1 MASPPPSLTE
11 PSSKPLRAAV
21 GPHFAEVAAWLTP
34 IVFYFAFPGHLVLGS
49 QLFITALFALSLDL
63 VLGYAGIVSL
73 GHAAFFGVGAYTA
86 GLLAVHGWGEP
97 LSGLL
102 AAALV
107 AGLLGLFTSPLVV
120 RGESLTRLM
129 VTLAVGFVVHEAANR
144 ASSVTGGTD
153 GLAGVVMWP
162 LLGLFSFDLLGRTAF
177 IYAVMITLVCLIC
190 VRQVVRS
197 PFGLA
202 LRGIRDN
209 ERRMPAI
216 GVPVH
221 RRLTL
226 ALVISAALAGVAG
239 ALSAQTTAFVG
250 LESASFERS
259 ANVLVML
266 VLGGTGRLYGAFVG
280 TFAFMLLR
288 EAFSDVH
295 AAYWPFWVGLCV
307 ALIGLLAPGG
317 VLGWAR
323 TFGWRASPANAAGG
337 GQAP

>member
-1 MASPPPSLTE
+1 MAAPAPPLLESPGNA
-11 PSSKPLRAAV
+11 LRAGA
-21 GPHFAEVAAWLTP
+21 GPHVVELAVWLAP
-34 IVFYFAFPGHLVLGS
+34 IAFYFAFPGHLVLGS
-49 QLFITALFALSLDL
+49 QLFISALFALSLDL

-97 LSGLL
+97 ISGLL
-102 AAALV
+102 TAALV
-107 AGLLGLFTSPLVV
+107 AALLGLLVSPLVV

-144 ASSVTGGTD
+144 ASSITGGTD
-153 GLAGVVMWP
+153 GLSGVVMWP
-162 LLGLFSFDLLGRTAF
+162 LLGVFSFDLLGRTAF
-177 IYAVMITLVCLIC
+177 VYAVTVTLVCLIC
-190 VRQVVRS
+190 VRRVVRS
-197 PFGLA
+197 PFGLS

-216 GVPVH
+216 GAPVQ

-239 ALSAQTTAFVG
+239 GLSAQTTAFVG
-250 LESASFERS
+250 LEAASFERS
-259 ANVLVML
+259 ASVLVML

-288 EAFSDVH
+288 EAFSDVN
-295 AAYWPFWVGLCV
+295 AAYWPFWIGLSV
-307 ALIGLLAPGG
+307 ALIGLFAPGG
-317 VLGWAR
+317 VLAWVHGL
-323 TFGWRASPANAAGG
+323 GGRATRSITAAG

>member
-1 MASPPPSLTE
+1 MESPG
-11 PSSKPLRAAV
+11 KALRAGV
-21 GPHFAEVAAWLTP
+21 GPHVLELSVWLAP
-34 IVFYFAFPGHLVLGS
+34 VVFYFVLPGHLVLGS
-49 QLFITALFALSLDL
+49 QLFISALFALSLDL

-73 GHAAFFGVGAYTA
+73 GHAAFFGAGAYTA

-97 LSGLL
+97 ISGLL

-107 AGLLGLFTSPLVV
+107 AALLGLLTSPLLV

-144 ASSVTGGTD
+144 ASSITGGTD
-153 GLAGVVMWP
+153 GLSGVVISP
-162 LLGLFSFDLLGRTAF
+162 LLGVFAFDLVGRTAF
-177 IYAVMITLVCLIC
+177 VYAVTVTLVCLLC

-197 PFGLA
+197 PFGLS

-216 GVPVH
+216 GAPVQ

-239 ALSAQTTAFVG
+239 GLSAQTTAFVG
-250 LESASFERS
+250 LEAASFERS
-259 ANVLVML
+259 ASVLVML
-266 VLGGTGRLYGAFVG
+266 ILGGTGHLYGAFVG
-280 TFAFMLLR
+280 TFAYMLLR

-295 AAYWPFWVGLCV
+295 AAYWPFWVGLSV
-307 ALIGLLAPGG
+307 ALIGLFAPGG
-317 VLGWAR
+317 VLGWVR
-323 TFGWRASPANAAGG
+323 TLVGRASPHSAPERGRAA
-337 GQAP
+337 

>member
-1 MASPPPSLTE
+1 M
-11 PSSKPLRAAV
+11 RAGVRPRVVELAV
-21 GPHFAEVAAWLTP
+21 WFAP
-34 IVFYFAFPGHLVLGS
+34 IAFYFAFPGHLVLGS
-49 QLFITALFALSLDL
+49 QLFISALFALSLDL

-86 GLLAVHGWGEP
+86 GLLPIHGWGEP
-97 LSGLL
+97 ISGLL

-107 AGLLGLFTSPLVV
+107 AALLGLLASPLVV

-144 ASSVTGGTD
+144 ASSITGGTD
-153 GLAGVVMWP
+153 GLLGVVMWP
-162 LLGLFSFDLLGRTAF
+162 LLGVFAFDMMGRTAF
-177 IYAVMITLVCLIC
+177 VYAVTVTLVCLIC
-190 VRQVVRS
+190 MRQVVSS
-197 PFGLA
+197 PFGLS

-216 GVPVH
+216 GVPVK

-239 ALSAQTTAFVG
+239 GLSAQTTAFVS
-250 LESASFERS
+250 LEAASFERS
-259 ANVLVML
+259 ASVLVML

-288 EAFSDVH
+288 EAFSDVN
-295 AAYWPFWVGLCV
+295 AAYWPFWIGLSV
-307 ALIGLLAPGG
+307 ALIGLFAPGG
-317 VLGWAR
+317 VLGWVRTLAR
-323 TFGWRASPANAAGG
+323 KVRPSTAAERGPA
-337 GQAP
+337 P